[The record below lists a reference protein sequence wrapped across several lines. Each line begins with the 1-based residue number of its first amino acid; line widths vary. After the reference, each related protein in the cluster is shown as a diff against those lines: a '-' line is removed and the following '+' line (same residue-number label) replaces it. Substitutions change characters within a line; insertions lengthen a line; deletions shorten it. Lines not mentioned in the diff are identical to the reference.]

1 MATLFEYKEC
11 CGYMLVANLEVIYH
25 YTMSLNISGVIIVMA
40 LPIRFIATDMDG
52 TLLNDVNELPHDFL
66 DVFNDLDA
74 KDILFAAASG
84 RQYFTLLKMFESIKD
99 KILFI
104 AENGTLVMYQGK
116 ELYSAMLPKSE
127 SDLIIETVR
136 NIENSHIVLCGKK
149 SAYIETKDKQAQQ
162 EIIKYCHNIMFVDDL
177 LDVDDEVIKISVL
190 NFKGTEEY
198 VYPLVAPLFAATH
211 QVVVSGKIWLDF
223 MDKQASKGQ
232 AIKAMRDKFGFTFE
246 NSMSFGDFFNDVEML
261 HETYFSYAMGNAHP
275 EIKKLAR
282 FIAPSNNEQGV
293 ITVIKQQVLHCHAL

>member
-1 MATLFEYKEC
+1 MLFEHKEGRC
-11 CGYMLVANLEVIYH
+11 YMLVETLGVIYCH
-25 YTMSLNISGVIIVMA
+25 LISLHIIGVIIVMA
-40 LPIRFIATDMDG
+40 LPIKFIATDMDG

-66 DVFNDLDA
+66 DVFNALDA

-116 ELYSAMLPKSE
+116 ELYSATIPKIE
-127 SDLIIETVR
+127 TDTIINTVR
-136 NIENSHIVLCGKK
+136 NIEHTHIVLCGKK
-149 SAYIETKDKQAQQ
+149 SAYTETKDKQAQQ
-162 EIIKYCHNIMFVDDL
+162 EIMKYCHHIMFVDDL

-190 NFKGTEEY
+190 NFNGTEEH
-198 VYPLVAPLFAATH
+198 VYPFVTPLFSDTH
-211 QVVVSGKIWLDF
+211 QVVVSGKTWLDF

-232 AIKAMRDKFGFTFE
+232 AIKAMRDQFGFTFE

-261 HETYFSYAMGNAHP
+261 NETYFSYAMSNAHP
-275 EIKKLAR
+275 DIKTLAR

-293 ITVIKQQVLHCHAL
+293 VTVIKQQVL